1 MTSAPPPQRRWLR
14 LGHLE
19 LSDLLVETFSV
30 LLGVLLALAI
40 NAWVQ
45 ARQTQ
50 HKLAEAQASIREELI
65 ADRERVVISANY
77 YHHLNEAIDAALKT
91 AQPPQFCDKLPEWHG
106 LITPLFVRAAY
117 DTAASSGIFVEM
129 NFEATRRIASLYAEL
144 SRYETF
150 YGKVEDWLGQS
161 AAVNNGAGFN
171 LSLCHGFSVDLEHSA
186 LKVQEDLDAYLGPSA
201 AHAKP

>member
-1 MTSAPPPQRRWLR
+1 MTQAPPPRSRWLR

-65 ADRERVVISANY
+65 ADRKRIVISANY
-77 YHHLNEAIDAALKT
+77 YHHLNEAIEAALKT
-91 AQPPQFCDKLPEWHG
+91 SPPPQFCDKLPEWHG

-117 DTAASSGIFVEM
+117 DTAASGGIFAEM
-129 NFEATRRIASLYAEL
+129 DFEATRRIASLYAEL
-144 SRYETF
+144 NRYEAF
-150 YGKVEDWLGQS
+150 SGKVEDWMGQNT
-161 AAVNNGAGFN
+161 AVNNGAGFN
-171 LSLCHGFSVDLEHSA
+171 LTLCHGFSTDLEHSA
-186 LKVQEDLDAYLGPSA
+186 LKVQDDLDAWLTSFAPRTGP
-201 AHAKP
+201 

>member
-1 MTSAPPPQRRWLR
+1 MTSAPPSRRRWLS
-14 LGHLE
+14 LGQLE

-50 HKLAEAQASIREELI
+50 RKLAEAQSSIREELL
-65 ADRERVVISANY
+65 ADRGRIVLSAGY
-77 YHHLNEAIDAALKT
+77 YHHLNEAIDVAMKAPH
-91 AQPPQFCDKLPEWHG
+91 PPQYCDDLPQWGG

-117 DTAASSGIFVEM
+117 DTAASSGIFAEM

-144 SRYETF
+144 NRYEAF
-150 YGKVEDWLGQS
+150 SGKVEDWIGQS
-161 AAVNNGAGFN
+161 IAVHG
-171 LSLCHGFSVDLEHSA
+171 HGFDLVMCRGFSRDLEASA
-186 LKVQEDLDAYLGPSA
+186 LTVQKGLDAYLGPA
-201 AHAKP
+201 AAEAKP